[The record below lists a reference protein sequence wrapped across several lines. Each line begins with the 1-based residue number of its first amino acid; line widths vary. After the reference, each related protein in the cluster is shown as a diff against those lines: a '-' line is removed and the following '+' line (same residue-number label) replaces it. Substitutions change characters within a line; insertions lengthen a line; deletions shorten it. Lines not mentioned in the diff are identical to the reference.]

1 MKKIQNIMAGLALC
15 GLWACDERVP
25 DLYSAPDGIYFNNRT
40 ANDVLLDSA
49 TVTFVYEPDETESL
63 DVPVVVQSI
72 GRQADIDRPVAL
84 RVWSDNAVE
93 GVDYELPV
101 PAVMPAGVSSFSFVV
116 RLLKTDALLTEQKT
130 VHLELS
136 ANEYFATF
144 LTQEAT
150 GDSGQPYTEM
160 LKYRIDFSNY
170 YSTPPAGWRP
180 EYVGEFSE
188 RKLRLLWKL
197 FDDVVPREDYNVAGA
212 IPFNRWV
219 YMQREV
225 GNYLFTQTNILMG
238 FEQGEV
244 DPDVLV
250 DPDAPEDEWQLLDF
264 TPVEN

>member
-1 MKKIQNIMAGLALC
+1 M
-15 GLWACDERVP
+15 
-25 DLYSAPDGIYFNNRT
+25 
-40 ANDVLLDSA
+40 
-49 TVTFVYEPDETESL
+49 
-63 DVPVVVQSI
+63 
-72 GRQADIDRPVAL
+72 
-84 RVWSDNAVE
+84 
-93 GVDYELPV
+93 
-101 PAVMPAGVSSFSFVV
+101 
-116 RLLKTDALLTEQKT
+116 
-130 VHLELS
+130 
-136 ANEYFATF
+136 
-144 LTQEAT
+144 
-150 GDSGQPYTEM
+150 
-160 LKYRIDFSNY
+160 
-170 YSTPPAGWRP
+170 
-180 EYVGEFSE
+180 GEFSE